1 MRNLFRRGFLRSAS
15 CNNLLNNDRSDVA
28 QEFYFSILSNK
39 SSSRLQNKKNIDTS
53 HTRLKNQ
60 RENMNFGPLFNEIL
74 GILGTEN
81 LTTDENE
88 NSSGFSVFQA
98 IQSAK
103 KETVVKAFDSLQ
115 GVCENTGKKMEK
127 RNVDSLS
134 RLEDAQM
141 EILSGN
147 ELIDVSPVVHQI
159 TGIVRGKNGVVSMEE
174 KLKNA
179 DFRYT
184 EEIVDKVLKRCFK
197 VPHLALRFFNWLKLE
212 AGFQHTIGTYNTMI
226 YIAGE
231 AKELALVE
239 ELLQEMEMNSC
250 EKNVKTWTIL
260 MSHYG
265 KAKLIGKGLLIF
277 EKMKKNNVEPD
288 GMTYRIML
296 RALCTAGEANIALE
310 FYKEMVNKE
319 MELDLSLYKQLL
331 KCLALSGDAA
341 AVRVV
346 GDDMIRV
353 SEIPKHH
360 AYGLMLK
367 SFCIAGRIRE
377 ALELIRDLK
386 NKNIDLDSESF
397 ETLVKGL
404 CRADRIEDA
413 VEIVEIM
420 KKRNIF
426 YGNVYG
432 ILINTYLRRND
443 VSKAFNL
450 FHEIKHSGRVTV
462 STYTNLMQHLFQK
475 NEFEKA
481 LELYEE
487 MIETGIELDGVALTA
502 VAAGYV
508 RQNCISDA
516 WKVFKS
522 MEEKGIKA
530 TPKSYAVYIKELCK
544 VSATDEIIKALNEM
558 QASEI
563 IIGDN
568 IFTQLLSHMDKKGE
582 LGKLEEIK
590 RMLTA
595 RKFCPAENETPNTE
609 LCSQPESSAEFERE
623 VEHLRLDHYLPE
635 AAFKSFS
642 EHSKHYVREV
652 CQILSSSKDW
662 CFIQEKLEQ
671 CSVQFTTE
679 LVVEI
684 LRNCS
689 LYNAN
694 AIKFFTWVGMQTG
707 YSHNTESYNIAMK
720 VAGQGKNFKQMK
732 TLFYEMRRKGCEI
745 TSDTW
750 TIIIMLYG
758 RTGLTDIALNNFRE
772 MKSSGCKPTKSS
784 YKYLIISLCGK
795 KGRKVDEAIQIYQ
808 EMIQV
813 GCIPDKE
820 LLETYLGC
828 LCEVNKLSDARSCIE
843 SLREFGCFSVPLTY
857 SLYIRALCRAG
868 KMEEA
873 LSLTNE
879 VRAERNTLD
888 QYTYGSLVH
897 GLLRRGRLEEALE
910 KMESMKQVG
919 IRPTVHVYTALLVH
933 FLGEKQINK
942 ALETFE
948 EMKKAGCQP
957 TIVTYSSLIC
967 GYVRMGKI
975 TAAWNVFHE
984 IKQNGPCPDFKTYTM
999 FITCL
1004 CRVGK
1009 SEEALK
1015 LISEMLD
1022 DGIVPSTVNFR
1033 TVIYGLNRE
1042 GKQNLAQIILQKK
1055 LDIQR
1060 RRKILT

>member
-1 MRNLFRRGFLRSAS
+1 MKNLFKREFLRSY
-15 CNNLLNNDRSDVA
+15 NNLLNINRSNFV
-28 QEFYFSILSNK
+28 QVFYFSVLSNK
-39 SSSRLQNKKNIDTS
+39 SSNRLQNEKNVEIS
-53 HTRLKNQ
+53 RAHLKNQ

-74 GILGTEN
+74 GILGTDK

-88 NSSGFSVFQA
+88 NSSGFSMFKA
-98 IQSAK
+98 IHSAK
-103 KETVVKAFDSLQ
+103 NETDVKASDGLQ
-115 GVCENTGKKMEK
+115 GVCENADKKIEK
-127 RNVDSLS
+127 KNVYNLS
-134 RLEDAQM
+134 SSEDTQM

-159 TGIVRGKNGVVSMEE
+159 TGIVRGENDVVSMEE

-179 DFRYT
+179 DFSYT

-212 AGFQHTIGTYNTMI
+212 AGFRHTTETYNTLI
-226 YIAGE
+226 YIAAE
-231 AKELALVE
+231 AKEFELVEVLVE
-239 ELLQEMEMNSC
+239 EMEKNYC

-260 MSHYG
+260 ISHYG
-265 KAKLIGKGLLIF
+265 KAKLIGKGLLVF
-277 EKMKKNNVEPD
+277 EKMKKSSVEPD
-288 GMTYRIML
+288 GTTYRIML
-296 RALCTAGEANIALE
+296 RALCTAGQANIALE
-310 FYKEMVNKE
+310 FYKEMVHKVVE
-319 MELDLSLYKQLL
+319 IDLGLYKQLL
-331 KCLALSGDAA
+331 NCLALSGDAA

-353 SEIPKHH
+353 SEIPEHRV
-360 AYGLMLK
+360 YGLMLK
-367 SFCIAGRIRE
+367 SFCIAERIRE

-386 NKNIDLDSESF
+386 IKNINLDSENF

-413 VEIVEIM
+413 LEIVEIM
-420 KKRNIF
+420 KKNNIF

-432 ILINTYLRRND
+432 ILINTYLRRNH

-450 FHEIKHSGRVTV
+450 FQEIKHSGHVTV
-462 STYTNLMQHLFQK
+462 STYTNLMQHLFWT
-475 NEFEKA
+475 NEFQKA
-481 LELYEE
+481 LELYKE
-487 MIETGIELDGVALTA
+487 MIETGIKLDSVAITA

-508 RQNCISDA
+508 RQNCISEA

-522 MEEKGIKA
+522 MEELGIKA
-530 TPKSYAVYIKELCK
+530 TPKSYTIFIKELCK
-544 VSATDEIIKALNEM
+544 VSRTDEIIKVLNEM
-558 QASEI
+558 QASKVT
-563 IIGDN
+563 IGDDM
-568 IFTQLLSHMDKKGE
+568 FRRLSSYMEKKGQS
-582 LGKLEEIK
+582 GKLEEIK
-590 RMLTA
+590 QMQRA
-595 RKFCPAENETPNTE
+595 CKCRPAEKETPIGD
-609 LCSQPESSAEFERE
+609 LCSQPEHSVEFECE
-623 VEHLRLDHYLPE
+623 QVEHLRLDQHLPQSTS
-635 AAFKSFS
+635 KSY
-642 EHSKHYVREV
+642 SKHSVREV

-671 CSVQFTTE
+671 CSVQFTPD

-689 LYNAN
+689 LYNGN
-694 AIKFFTWVGMQTG
+694 ALRFFTWVGKQTG
-707 YSHNTESYNIAMK
+707 YCHSTGSYNMAIK

-732 TLFYEMRRKGCEI
+732 SLFYEMGRRGCQI

-750 TIIIMLYG
+750 TVMIMMYG

-772 MKSSGCKPTKSS
+772 MKSSGCKPTQST

-795 KGRKVDEAIQIYQ
+795 KGRKIAEAIQIYQ

-813 GCIPDKE
+813 GSIPDKE

-843 SLREFGCFSVPLTY
+843 SLREFGCFTIPLTY

-873 LSLTNE
+873 LALTNE
-879 VRAERNTLD
+879 VGAERNMLD

-897 GLLRRGRLEEALE
+897 GLLRRGQLEEALA
-910 KMESMKQVG
+910 KMESMKQAG

-933 FLGEKQINK
+933 FLREKRINK
-942 ALETFE
+942 ALETLE
-948 EMKKAGCQP
+948 EMKDAGCRP
-957 TIVTYSSLIC
+957 TVVTYSALIC

-975 TAAWNVFHE
+975 SDAWNVFHQL
-984 IKQNGPCPDFKTYTM
+984 KQNGPLPDFKTYSM

-1004 CRVGK
+1004 CRIGK

-1022 DGIVPSTVNFR
+1022 SGIVPSTVNFR
-1033 TVIYGLNRE
+1033 TVFYGLNRE
-1042 GKQNLAQIILQKK
+1042 GKQNLAQIVQQKK
-1055 LDIQR
+1055 LDLQK
-1060 RRKILT
+1060 RRKMLT